1 MAKSKGYVVW
11 GLILVYLKIIL
22 ILLLRSKSSNNRKKA
37 PRYENIESSSGS
49 EVEFDSNEPF
59 KDDEMESFNKESDK
73 VLLNKI
79 NSKKS
84 YDSTSDE
91 EVLPFD
97 DDDDDDDD
105 DEDDENKLKEID
117 YDDDRV
123 DYNELTKFEFYIF
136 LSFLKINFHFL
147 LIENHGV
154 KKSLFTILVI
164 ILKMKKTQS

>member
-1 MAKSKGYVVW
+1 MAKSKGYVW
-11 GLILVYLKIIL
+11 RLILIELKLIL

-37 PRYENIESSSGS
+37 PRYENIESSPGS

-79 NSKKS
+79 NSKKG

-105 DEDDENKLKEID
+105 DEDDKLKEID

-136 LSFLKINFHFL
+136 LSFLKLTFVFY
-147 LIENHGV
+147 
-154 KKSLFTILVI
+154 
-164 ILKMKKTQS
+164 

>member
-1 MAKSKGYVVW
+1 MAKSKGYVW
-11 GLILVYLKIIL
+11 RLILIELKLIL

-79 NSKKS
+79 NSKKG

-97 DDDDDDDD
+97 DADDDDDD
-105 DEDDENKLKEID
+105 DEDDKLKEID

-136 LSFLKINFHFL
+136 LSFLKLTFVFY
-147 LIENHGV
+147 
-154 KKSLFTILVI
+154 
-164 ILKMKKTQS
+164 